1 MSLVIRVIEVVI
13 EYVIGF
19 LELAKTNSYSK

>member
-19 LELAKTNSYSK
+19 LGLEKTNSYSK

>member
-13 EYVIGF
+13 ENVIGF